1 MAGQQQQRSQSPYGR
16 RPTGKD
22 PAERG
27 RELLDAQRRLKAEA
41 AARREAAKHAAS
53 DARPERG

>member
-1 MAGQQQQRSQSPYGR
+1 MAGQQQRSQPPYGR

-27 RELLDAQRRLKAEA
+27 RELLDAQRQLKAEA
-41 AARREAAKHAAS
+41 AARREAAKPDAADPPRRS
-53 DARPERG
+53 G